1 MTSFE
6 SDFTMTIGGVAAA
19 GTSSFGVVNPAN
31 ELEFAWAPDCSREEL
46 DQAVAAARAAFPG
59 WAATPYAERQR
70 LVASIAGVLNANIDG
85 LKRLLTRE
93 QGKPH
98 NDAAS
103 DVLGAA
109 YWCHA
114 TSSLE
119 LPVTVVEDTADRYGE
134 TRHVPI
140 GVVGAIAPWNFPVLL
155 AFFKVAPALLAG
167 NTLILKPSP
176 FTPLTTLKIGELL
189 REVLPPGV
197 FNVISGGDSLGP
209 WMTSHPGVDKISFTG
224 STQTGRKVMASAAES
239 LKRVTLELGGND
251 AAIVLPDI
259 DVAAVAEQLFWAAFR
274 NSGQICI
281 ATKRMYVHKDVYEP
295 LKAALVAYAKTV
307 QVGDGAEQG
316 TRLGPIQNHQQYA
329 RVIELI
335 EDAKAKGYT
344 FLIGGERSAAPGYFV
359 PISIIDNPPEDSRIV
374 QEEQFGPVLPLL
386 KFDHVDEAVARA
398 NASDYG
404 LGASIWSADTDAAL
418 AVGARLQ
425 AGTVWINESQYLSP
439 LAAFGGHKQSGL
451 GVEGGLKGLLEYTNV
466 KTTFFKKAPRESEL
480 KTTAVTRGPA

>member
-6 SDFTMTIGGVAAA
+6 TDFTMTIGGVAAA
-19 GTSSFGVVNPAN
+19 GTSSFAVVNPAN
-31 ELEFAWAPDCSREEL
+31 EQEFARAPDCSRTEL
-46 DQAVAAARAAFPG
+46 DQAVAAAQAAFPG
-59 WAATPYAERQR
+59 WAATSYAERQR
-70 LVASIAGVLNANIDG
+70 LVASIAGVLHANIDG

-98 NDAAS
+98 SDAMS
-103 DVLGAA
+103 DVLGAG
-109 YWCHA
+109 YWCQA
-114 TSSLE
+114 TSSLQ
-119 LPVTVVEDTADRYGE
+119 LPVTVVEDTPDRRGE
-134 TRHVPI
+134 TRHLPI

-197 FNVISGGDSLGP
+197 LNVISGGDALGP
-209 WMTSHPGVDKISFTG
+209 WMTSHPGIDKISFTG
-224 STQTGRKVMASAAES
+224 STQTGRKVMASAADT

-251 AAIVLPDI
+251 AAIVLPDV

-281 ATKRMYVHKDVYEP
+281 ATKRMYVHRDVYEP
-295 LKAALVAYAKTV
+295 LKAALVAYAATV
-307 QVGDGAEQG
+307 QVGDGAQQG

-329 RVIELI
+329 RVLDLI
-335 EDAKAKGYT
+335 ADAKAKGYK
-344 FLIGGERSAAPGYFV
+344 FLIGGEHSAAPGYFV
-359 PISIIDNPPEDSRIV
+359 PVSLIDNPPDDARIV

-404 LGASIWSADTDAAL
+404 LGASVWSADTDAAL

-425 AGTVWINESQYLSP
+425 AGTVWINESGYLSP

-451 GVEGGLKGLLEYTNV
+451 GVEGGLDGLLEYTNAQ
-466 KTTFFKKAPRESEL
+466 TTFVKKAPAR
-480 KTTAVTRGPA
+480 V